1 MWPSLQVET
10 LKLLN
15 MKILV
20 IDNYDSFTYNL
31 VHALKKMEDVSVEVK
46 RNDEI
51 TGREGTD
58 FDKIVFSP
66 GPGLPSEAGNLMEI
80 IGNVAGKKPMLGV
93 CLGHQAIGEYFGG
106 KLQNMQ
112 KVLHGVS
119 TPITVVSPNYLFENL
134 PENFEAGRYHS
145 WIVEKESLPSC
156 LEVTCV
162 DNEGRI
168 MAMRHR
174 EMDIQGIQFH
184 PESVLTE
191 VGQRILENWVRQ

>member
-1 MWPSLQVET
+1 
-10 LKLLN
+10 

-31 VHALKKMEDVSVEVK
+31 VHALKKMEGITVEVK

-51 TGREGTD
+51 TGGEEGD

-66 GPGLPSEAGNLMEI
+66 GPGLPEEAGNLMQI
-80 IGNVAGKKPMLGV
+80 ISGYAGKKPMLGV

-106 KLQNMQ
+106 KLQNMK
-112 KVLHGVS
+112 KVLHGVA
-119 TPITVVSPNYLFENL
+119 TPVTVVSENYLFRNL
-134 PENFEAGRYHS
+134 PDTFDAGRYHS

-156 LEVTCV
+156 LEITCV

-168 MAMRHR
+168 MAMHHR
-174 EMDIQGIQFH
+174 DYDIQGIQFH
-184 PESVLTE
+184 PESVLTP
-191 VGQRILENWVRQ
+191 VGERILENWVRN